1 MFNDDNNPV
10 HMSSCVY
17 SLCFMQRLL
26 AARQGTSLQHNI
38 QQVLDVE
45 LTDPRPP
52 LHNWCLRSL
61 GMVVG
66 ACDGSPEWT
75 QWAMDWLNKE
85 LVREEE
91 KSVEAVQNVSVWLS
105 VVTTLVETCSGELL
119 MMMKNHYTLL
129 LAYVRSVSMSV

>member
-66 ACDGSPEWT
+66 ACGGSPEWT

-119 MMMKNHYTLL
+119 MMMKNHFTLL